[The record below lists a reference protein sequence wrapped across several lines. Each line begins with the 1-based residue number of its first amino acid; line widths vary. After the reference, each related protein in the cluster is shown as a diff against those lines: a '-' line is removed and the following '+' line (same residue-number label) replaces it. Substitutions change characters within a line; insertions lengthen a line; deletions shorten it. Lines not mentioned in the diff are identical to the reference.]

1 MRVVPMGSP
10 VFLKGC
16 GAGVIHGG
24 SYEGVEQR
32 RETNNRKGVSN
43 DNVSGMSGSNQ
54 DGDGDVEDLRV

>member
-1 MRVVPMGSP
+1 
-10 VFLKGC
+10 
-16 GAGVIHGG
+16 VIHGG

-54 DGDGDVEDLRV
+54 DGDGDVEALRV